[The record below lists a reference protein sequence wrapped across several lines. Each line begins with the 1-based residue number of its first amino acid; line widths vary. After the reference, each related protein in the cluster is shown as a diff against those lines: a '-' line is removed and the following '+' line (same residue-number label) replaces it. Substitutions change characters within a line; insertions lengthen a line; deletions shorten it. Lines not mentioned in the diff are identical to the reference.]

1 MKSLSS
7 ILNRIIKENNW
18 QDQMLAYDIEENW
31 KEIFGEKAA
40 KMVKLKK
47 YENKVLYL
55 RIENPTWKMEIMLRK
70 PTLIEKIN
78 EIVENNIV
86 EDIVIH

>member
-1 MKSLSS
+1 MKTLTS
-7 ILNRIIKENNW
+7 ILDRIIKENNW

-31 KEIFGEKAA
+31 TEIFGEKAA

-55 RIENPTWKMEIMLRK
+55 SIKNPTWKMEIMLRK